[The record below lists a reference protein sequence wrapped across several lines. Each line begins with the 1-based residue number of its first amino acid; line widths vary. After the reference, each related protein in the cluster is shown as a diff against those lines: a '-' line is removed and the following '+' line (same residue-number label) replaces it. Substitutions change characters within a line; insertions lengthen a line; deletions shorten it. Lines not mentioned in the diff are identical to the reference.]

1 MSASPLRQIKPRRR
15 ARTHTPGFN
24 QEYTMRILMPIDGS
38 TFSKAALAFIG
49 SRSALMASQPEVEL
63 LNVQYP
69 VSVRVTRG
77 AGKALV
83 QQHHESES
91 NKVLKPALASLKRAK
106 LRPQSLAVV
115 GFPGAEVGRIAAEDA
130 ADLIVMG
137 SHGHTGFMNVLFG
150 SVTQAVL
157 ASCNTPL
164 LVLRSDSVPK
174 RSSLKV
180 GIALDGSKQ
189 GVAAVR
195 FLVQHQALFGAAPT
209 LALIHVVPDLLN
221 LVVPGFFGDKPV
233 SGFNPEQVTAMQH
246 AATERAMAPAR
257 RMLEGS
263 KFQVTEARLCG
274 NNPGDAIAAYATKN
288 KLDILALGTHGNGA
302 LRSMVL
308 GSVATRVAA
317 KCRNA
322 LLFIQKA

>member
-1 MSASPLRQIKPRRR
+1 
-15 ARTHTPGFN
+15 
-24 QEYTMRILMPIDGS
+24 MRILMPIDGS
-38 TFSKAALAFIG
+38 TFSKAALSFIA
-49 SRSALMASQPEVEL
+49 SRSSLIESQPEVEL

-69 VSVRVTRG
+69 VSARVVRG

-91 NKVLKPALASLKRAK
+91 NKVIKPALASLKRAG
-106 LRPQSLAVV
+106 LRAQSRAVV
-115 GFPGAEVGRIAAEDA
+115 GIPGAEVGRIAAEDA

-137 SHGHTGFMNVLFG
+137 SHGHTGFKNLLFG

-164 LVLRSDSVPK
+164 LVLRSDAVPK
-174 RSSLKV
+174 KDSLKL
-180 GIALDGSKQ
+180 GIALDGSKY

-195 FLVQHQALFGAAPT
+195 FVVKHRALFGAAPSLT
-209 LALIHVVPDLLN
+209 LIHVVPDLLN
-221 LVVPGFFGDKPV
+221 LVVPGFFGNAPV
-233 SGFNPEQVTAMQH
+233 PGIKPEQVTEMQH
-246 AATERAMAPAR
+246 AAFERAMAPAR
-257 RMLEGS
+257 KLLQGTA
-263 KFQVTEARLCG
+263 FQVTEAQLSG
-274 NNPGDAIAAYATKN
+274 NNPGDAIGAYATKN
-288 KLDILALGTHGNGA
+288 KLDILAIGSHGEDT

-322 LLFIQKA
+322 LLFIQEK